1 MVPMNA
7 DPQLHTLIATLHK
20 AYQMYLKD
28 RLKTIGINPGWA
40 PFLLHLATMEGVSQ
54 ENMARSAGLDPGTA
68 ARALFRMEQEGL
80 IIRKAD
86 TADRRV
92 MRVSLTRKGR
102 ALLPPLQAIETQWEA
117 TLVQALT
124 AKEQPAT
131 LRALEKIT
139 AVLSGD
145 ERAVQETSATAT
157 DNEPEDTGSTP
168 IAGTQTTDEFPMDDF
183 FN

>member
-7 DPQLHTLIATLHK
+7 EPQLHTLIATLHK

-28 RLKTIGINPGWA
+28 RLKSIGINPGWA

-80 IIRKAD
+80 ITRKAD

-102 ALLPPLQAIETQWEA
+102 ELLPPLQAIETQWEA
-117 TLVQALT
+117 TLVQALS

-131 LRALEKIT
+131 LRALEKIVV
-139 AVLSGD
+139 ALSG
-145 ERAVQETSATAT
+145 EEHPAQENSPDDGQTEGELLPTA
-157 DNEPEDTGSTP
+157 E
-168 IAGTQTTDEFPMDDF
+168 TQASDEFLMDDF